1 MEEDMRLYEKMMEPC
16 ILMTE
21 TQTEDGEGGYRTKWT
36 ERTEIQAAIV
46 KDTSMTA
53 RVAEKEGVTSTFTVT
68 TPRNTVLVFHDV
80 IKRVSDGRYFR
91 VTSDR
96 DVTSPNVSSIGIA
109 QVSAEKWEL
118 TDDEG
123 NST

>member
-1 MEEDMRLYEKMMEPC
+1 MRLYEKMMEPC
-16 ILMTE
+16 ILMAE
-21 TQTEDGEGGYRTKWT
+21 TQTEDGEGGYRTEWT
-36 ERTEIQAAIV
+36 ERTKIQAAIV

-118 TDDEG
+118 TDDKG

>member
-21 TQTEDGEGGYRTKWT
+21 TQTEDGEGGYRTEWT
-36 ERTEIQAAIV
+36 ERTEIQAAII

>member
-21 TQTEDGEGGYRTKWT
+21 TQTEDGEGGYRTEWT